1 MRYTAQKMANLLGK
15 ENVMINKKTE
25 ERLIDYFTKASN
37 EHLKQ
42 ELKESKQIT
51 ELCYAMLL
59 GSVLLN
65 VVLVWLVFNG

>member
-1 MRYTAQKMANLLGK
+1 MNNQ
-15 ENVMINKKTE
+15 KTE
-25 ERLIDYFTKASN
+25 ERLMDYFTKASH
-37 EHLKQ
+37 EYLKQ

-65 VVLVWLVFNG
+65 VVLIWLAFNG

>member
-1 MRYTAQKMANLLGK
+1 MANLLGK